1 MDWFFDTLSNH
12 LFLVLLVPLGIG
24 VAGLLI
30 RDQLLRSA
38 GVPREQWPRVFT
50 HRTITPTRNKLGFV
64 FLCILGLARICVGL
78 FETRDGLGKLLYVG
92 AGLALILM
100 AFFVYRRTKRDIER
114 AVTTPIDP
122 NQPSGG
128 AT

>member
-1 MDWFFDTLSNH
+1 MDWFFDTISAH
-12 LFLVLLVPLGIG
+12 VFLIFLVPLAIGLTVLLV
-24 VAGLLI
+24 

-38 GVPREQWPRVFT
+38 GVPREEWPRVFT
-50 HRTITPTRNKLGFV
+50 HRTITPASNRLGFV
-64 FLCILGLARICVGL
+64 LMCICGLERILIGL
-78 FETRDGLGKLLYVG
+78 FKKHAFGKLVYISE
-92 AGLALILM
+92 GLVLILM
-100 AFFVYRRTKRDIER
+100 AFFVYRRTQSDIER

>member
-1 MDWFFDTLSNH
+1 MNWFLDTISAH

-24 VAGLLI
+24 VAVLLI

-64 FLCILGLARICVGL
+64 FLCIFGLARISMGL
-78 FETRDGLGKLLYVG
+78 FEKHDAFGKLLYVG
-92 AGLALILM
+92 AGLAMILM

-114 AVTTPIDP
+114 AVTTPIDA